1 VASLV
6 AVMLLAWSWVVFHR
20 SEFEF
25 AENI

>member
-1 VASLV
+1 V